1 MVQSALSNLDLSLPE
16 PPRSSISM
24 KIKCLPKT
32 SSEQ

>member
-1 MVQSALSNLDLSLPE
+1 MVQSDLSNLDLSLPE
-16 PPRSSISM
+16 GPISSVGM